1 MHNKLFF
8 MLLNH
13 HLPMMKERMKKILTI
28 KMEGLSNIGGHKLNL
43 LANKGTSS
51 KHVCN
56 PILVKTKG
64 KPSKP
69 SSNF

>member
-1 MHNKLFF
+1 
-8 MLLNH
+8 
-13 HLPMMKERMKKILTI
+13 
-28 KMEGLSNIGGHKLNL
+28 MEGLSNIGGHKLNL

-56 PILVKTKG
+56 PNLVKTKG